1 MNTGWL
7 RLEKGVIAV
16 PPKKTVKDG
25 ESTEIALT
33 ERTVNAL
40 RRWLEERENYAKY
53 DDTDAVWLN
62 RKKNRYNSDTL
73 NYLLD
78 KLCDEAGIT
87 QENRNISWYS
97 IRRSVG
103 TYLISEGSLAEAQT
117 QLRHKNPESTMRY
130 AESTPEERRNTLD
143 KI

>member
-1 MNTGWL
+1 M
-7 RLEKGVIAV
+7 IAA

-25 ESTEIALT
+25 ESAEIALT

-53 DDTDAVWLN
+53 DDTDAIWLN